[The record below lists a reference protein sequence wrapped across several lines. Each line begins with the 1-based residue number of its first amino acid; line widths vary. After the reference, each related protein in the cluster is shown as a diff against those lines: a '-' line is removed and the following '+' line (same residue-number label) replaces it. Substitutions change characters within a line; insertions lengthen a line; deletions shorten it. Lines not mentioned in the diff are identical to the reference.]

1 MSTNT
6 SASEAKIE
14 QQDWSAE
21 VADLRRRRALSEA
34 MGGPTAVEYQHG
46 LGKMTARERIARLC
60 DEESFREFGSLTGK
74 AKYDDDG
81 ELAEFTPANS
91 VVGSGQVNGRHIC
104 VAADDFTIRG
114 GSSEAANP
122 DKWIYLERLALET
135 ANPLIRLVDTAGGS
149 VKLLDQ
155 NQTTRFPDYS
165 KWPVFPLLESVPVVG
180 VALGS
185 CAGLGALKVLASHF
199 SIMVRDTS
207 QVFAAGPPVVKQA
220 LGIDIDKNELGGYK
234 VHARHSGLV
243 DNEAI
248 DEADALEQVRK
259 FLSYLPQ
266 NVWSLPK
273 RVPCDDP
280 VDREEEFLDTVIPRN
295 RRKVYDPR
303 KIVAAICD
311 CDSLFEIGRYY
322 GRSVIT
328 QLARLNGVPVGI
340 MIGDPREAGGA
351 MTLSSATKI
360 ERFVE
365 LCDRFH
371 LPVINFVDQ
380 PGNMTGPE
388 AERAG
393 TLRGAL
399 RVMKVI
405 EKAKVPWV
413 SIVVRR
419 AFGLAGGLHGAQYGM
434 DGHRRPLNHRFG
446 WPSARWGSIPIEGG
460 VAAAYKRDIAAAP
473 DPVARRQELEEHYN
487 RLSSPLRTAERFLIV
502 DIIEPRKTRKL
513 LCDWIDLCQERMRI
527 NVEGQGRIT

>member
-1 MSTNT
+1 MTGPLSDPDGGW
-6 SASEAKIE
+6 
-14 QQDWSAE
+14 QAE
-21 VADLRRRRALSEA
+21 IDDLRHRKALAAE
-34 MGGPTAVEYQHG
+34 MGGPAAIDYQHG
-46 LGKMTARERIARLC
+46 LGKLTARERIATLC
-60 DEESFREFGSLTGK
+60 DPDSFHEFGALTGK
-74 AKYDDDG
+74 AQYDEQG
-81 ELAEFTPANS
+81 GLSGFVPANS
-91 VVGSGQVNGRHIC
+91 VVGTGQIAQRHIC

-135 ANPLIRLVDTAGGS
+135 ATPLVRLVDTAGGS

-165 KWPVFPLLESVPVVG
+165 KWPVFPLLDAVPVVG

-199 SIMVRDTS
+199 SVMVRDTS

-220 LGIDIDKNELGGYK
+220 LGIDIDKNELGGYR
-234 VHARHSGLV
+234 VHSRHSGLI
-243 DNEAI
+243 DNEAE
-248 DEADALEQVRK
+248 DEADALAQVRR
-259 FLSYLPQ
+259 FLSYMPQ
-266 NVWSLPK
+266 NVWSLPAQ
-273 RVPCDDP
+273 VACDDP
-280 VDREEEFLDTVIPRN
+280 IDRQEAMLDTIIPRN
-295 RRKVYDPR
+295 RRRIYDPR
-303 KIVAAICD
+303 KIVSAICD
-311 CDSLFEIGRYY
+311 RESVFEIGRYH

-328 QLARLNGVPVGI
+328 QLARLNGVPVGV

-351 MTLSSATKI
+351 MTLTSANKI

-393 TLRGAL
+393 TLGGAM
-399 RVMKVI
+399 RVMKAI
-405 EKAKVPWV
+405 EKARVPWV
-413 SIVVRR
+413 SIVIRR

-434 DGHRRPLNHRFG
+434 DGQRRPLNHRFG

-460 VAAAYKRDIAAAP
+460 VAAAFKRDIAADD
-473 DPVARRQELEEHYN
+473 DPAARRSALEDHYN

-502 DIIEPRKTRKL
+502 DIIEPRTTRPM
-513 LCDWIDLCQERMRI
+513 LCRWIDLCRERMRI
-527 NVEGQGRIT
+527 NVEHVPRIS